1 MEAPRKMNKGCRLF
15 LERQAWINEYNSS
28 SLNPS
33 SHVAQD
39 VSPQFSNMFVGEFR
53 ESLRKFNDPEL
64 NAVLDDRIAKTQCNY
79 QTIPTFIKGILIENN
94 KHQETLFILE
104 HFFGSNRRINIGN
117 DTSNNFKRTIK
128 FQLLS
133 SMIQKELHV
142 SIKIPKRH
150 HSSGAICEKSTEVNE
165 LTLLQGM
172 CIAEKLINM
181 TSPEGNWG
189 SDTIHSDNQMYNW
202 DEINIKDFLPQVI

>member
-1 MEAPRKMNKGCRLF
+1 
-15 LERQAWINEYNSS
+15 
-28 SLNPS
+28 
-33 SHVAQD
+33 
-39 VSPQFSNMFVGEFR
+39 
-53 ESLRKFNDPEL
+53 
-64 NAVLDDRIAKTQCNY
+64 
-79 QTIPTFIKGILIENN
+79 
-94 KHQETLFILE
+94 
-104 HFFGSNRRINIGN
+104 
-117 DTSNNFKRTIK
+117 
-128 FQLLS
+128 
-133 SMIQKELHV
+133 MIQKELHV